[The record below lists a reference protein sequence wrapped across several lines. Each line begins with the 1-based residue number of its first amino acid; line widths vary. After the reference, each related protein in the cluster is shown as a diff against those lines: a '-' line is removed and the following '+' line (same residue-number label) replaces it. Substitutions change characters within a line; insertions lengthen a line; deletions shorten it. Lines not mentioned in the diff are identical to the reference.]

1 MLNLKDILLF
11 FFFLTFSIVFFL
23 DDHVSGKCKKCT
35 SVILYIDDIVYCF
48 LPSVVANMYLIK
60 A

>member
-11 FFFLTFSIVFFL
+11 FFTCSIVFFL

-48 LPSVVANMYLIK
+48 LPSVVASMYLIK
-60 A
+60 G